1 MRGAD
6 RRKGRIGYRVMR
18 FWNNDWQSNRDVVPT
33 VILEALLQE
42 QCV

>member
-6 RRKGRIGYRVMR
+6 RRNVRIEGEGYRVMR
-18 FWNNDWQSNRDVVPT
+18 FWNNDVLSNRDGVLT

-42 QCV
+42 